1 MLTIGITKGRPY
13 ERAIALLNQHGY
25 HPQLV
30 ASDPRC
36 YTFEVETQGSQQ
48 IRYVM
53 IAPRDMADYLNRN
66 IVDLA
71 VGYDDTLNHLIAKNY
86 HLKPL
91 LPMLDCSGHARLA
104 LVGRPNVNLQDPTNR
119 IATEYED
126 AAYQLSSFSILKDLG
141 VNGTYITSHG
151 TTESLLSNGLA
162 NLGIMVV
169 ESGHTIG
176 VNNLIMYEEIRKIDL
191 NFWVNADNPR
201 GYELLKK
208 YRPETIDVYI
218 DGVDGSGKDT
228 TINQLKRDR
237 SLKKCVFHNRGPL
250 TGLTLE
256 RDDDLPASLSGVHI
270 ILECSPHEA
279 LARCRRRGKV
289 DPKWETPA
297 ALSYFHY
304 KYREL
309 AARYGLCLIDTTS
322 TAPEQV
328 AKLIQAYLLGKD
340 SSHIIPRVD
349 DLTEDQFKALP
360 LVAQG
365 ESKIVRSMN
374 ERFDVLQMI
383 PSIYSH
389 KKRRAGFIAGS
400 DQERMAM
407 TRQVRRLLAYEE
419 IPHTYWF
426 IGNKYCLV
434 EKLQHPPPRVEVVVK
449 SRWEGTDKYRYV
461 GLDECPS
468 RLTHEKL
475 VGEKHVY
482 PEPYVRFDWRNS
494 NDHSEGDTAMSETLA
509 NHLIHVD
516 ATKELALR
524 TYRALCHHFA
534 AFGVEIWDVCFFIT
548 QEGEKIFGEI
558 SQDNARYKKQGT
570 SYDKDEWR
578 TGNSSEDVLEKW
590 KLLTKMVTE
599 YTEKFFQREYGK

>member
-1 MLTIGITKGRPY
+1 MLTVAISKGRPY
-13 ERAIALLNQHGY
+13 DRAIALLNQHGY
-25 HPQLV
+25 HPKLV
-30 ASDPRC
+30 SSDPRC
-36 YTFEVETQGSQQ
+36 YTYEVETQDHQQ

-53 IAPRDMADYLNRN
+53 IAPRDMADYLNRKV
-66 IVDLA
+66 IDLA
-71 VGYDDTLNHLIAKNY
+71 VGYDDTLNHLTAKNY

-91 LPMLDCSGHARLA
+91 LPMMDPTGQARLC
-104 LVGRPNVNLQDPTNR
+104 LVGRKNVDLKNPANR
-119 IATEYED
+119 IVTEYED
-126 AAYQLSSFSILKDLG
+126 AAYQLSSFHVLTDRG
-141 VNGTYITSHG
+141 VNGTYINSHG

-162 NLGIMVV
+162 DLGIMIV

-176 VNNLIMYEEIRKIDL
+176 VNDLVVYEEIRKIDL

-208 YRPETIDVYI
+208 YRPETMDVYI
-218 DGVDGSGKDT
+218 DGIDGSGKDT
-228 TINQLKRDR
+228 TINLLKQNR
-237 SLKKCVFHNRGPL
+237 SLKKYVFHNRGHLTQLTLARDDTLPSSL
-250 TGLTLE
+250 TGI
-256 RDDDLPASLSGVHI
+256 HI
-270 ILECSPHEA
+270 LLECSPHEA
-279 LARCRRRGKV
+279 LTRCRHRGQP

-297 ALSYFHY
+297 ALSYFHF

-309 AARYGLCLIDTTS
+309 AARYGLCLIDTT
-322 TAPEQV
+322 TTRPERV
-328 AKLIQAYLLGKD
+328 AELIQAYLTCKD
-340 SSHIIPRVD
+340 VTHVIPRVD

-365 ESKIVRSMN
+365 ESKTVRSIN
-374 ERFDVLQMI
+374 GRFDVLQMI

-426 IGNKYCLV
+426 IGKNYCLV
-434 EKLQHPPPRVEVVVK
+434 EKLDHPPPRVEVVVK

-461 GLDECPS
+461 GLEECPS

-475 VGEKHVY
+475 VGEKHIY

-494 NDHSEGDTAMSETLA
+494 NEHAEGDVAMSETLA

-524 TYRALCHHFA
+524 TYRSICRHFA

-590 KLLTKMVTE
+590 NLLTKMVTE
-599 YTEKFFQREYGK
+599 YTEKFFQQEYGK